1 MWEEIVTREV
11 DMNQIDLDLQGA
23 FGELVFLNDRL
34 DMLIQLGR
42 TLTNDVDIIGNRD
55 EIDLVRRRMESAKI
69 KIRDMQSLISLINED
84 EQVIQRPPKDVP
96 DRKRDEVD
104 V

>member
-34 DMLIQLGR
+34 DMLIQLGQ

-69 KIRDMQSLISLINED
+69 KIRDMQSLISLMNED
-84 EQVIQRPPKDVP
+84 EQVIQRPPKDVQTESEM
-96 DRKRDEVD
+96 K
-104 V
+104 